1 VIARPPTEYAY
12 AWRIKANSRADSLW
26 SGAADFLEH
35 LRARHFSLRTVQM
48 HDYWLSRFIKFCEER
63 GVVSVH
69 DVTRPV
75 VVRFQRHLF
84 HYRRK
89 NGTPMGVSSQS
100 QALGGVRQMFRYLT
114 KAGVVNANPAAD
126 IDMPRREHKLPK
138 HTLHV
143 DEVEKVLAAI
153 DTKNPMAV
161 RDRAIIET
169 LYSTGVRAAE
179 LCSLRVFD
187 VDEERG
193 VLNVRQGK
201 GKKDRVVPIGA
212 RAMAWVRKYLDNER
226 PKVVLEP
233 DPGWLFLTEDG
244 EAMATGWL
252 SRVVRVHVD
261 NGELGKTG
269 SCHLFRH
276 TFATL
281 MLEGGADVRYIQE
294 ILGHAS
300 LTTTQIYTR
309 VSIQALKAVHDK
321 AHPAKM
327 PASTASTTKPP
338 TEPKEPEPQVDER
351 AELLAA
357 LDGEAVDE
365 EA

>member
-1 VIARPPTEYAY
+1 
-12 AWRIKANSRADSLW
+12 
-26 SGAADFLEH
+26 
-35 LRARHFSLRTVQM
+35 
-48 HDYWLSRFIKFCEER
+48 
-63 GVVSVH
+63 
-69 DVTRPV
+69 
-75 VVRFQRHLF
+75 
-84 HYRRK
+84 
-89 NGTPMGVSSQS
+89 
-100 QALGGVRQMFRYLT
+100 
-114 KAGVVNANPAAD
+114 
-126 IDMPRREHKLPK
+126 
-138 HTLHV
+138 
-143 DEVEKVLAAI
+143 
-153 DTKNPMAV
+153 
-161 RDRAIIET
+161 
-169 LYSTGVRAAE
+169 VRAAE
-179 LCSLRVFD
+179 LCSLHVFD
-187 VDEERG
+187 IDEDRG
-193 VLNVRQGK
+193 VLTVRQGK

-212 RAMAWVRKYLDNER
+212 RAMAWVRKYLDDER

-244 EAMATGWL
+244 EAMAPGWL
-252 SRVVRVHVD
+252 SRVVRAHVD
-261 NGELGKTG
+261 NAELGKTG

-327 PASTASTTKPP
+327 PTTSTPP
-338 TEPKEPEPQVDER
+338 TPKEPEPEIDER